1 MGGRSS
7 SKGKGKGGEKQQE
20 SKFVKKVDLY
30 KFLGKWLLRSY
41 PDVSGKPLMLGQK
54 TAAQALAPDAL
65 RGVLDA
71 ECCELLRRPTMGL
84 NLSAASVD
92 CASLFLPVL
101 QETLAELA
109 PKLQDESFAQKFQFL
124 NLARDVDRD
133 PAETPDM
140 CKCYLKQV
148 KRLVKDHGDTVAT
161 AAEAAAGVYLGLVS
175 VLEVAAVGSDL
186 RSWARPGQEETVE
199 ASTGLAY
206 RPCVRGEVLGGRGPQ
221 REDRPEG

>member
-1 MGGRSS
+1 MGGRTS

-20 SKFVKKVDLY
+20 SKFVKKVDRY

-92 CASLFLPVL
+92 CAGLFLPVL
-101 QETLAELA
+101 QEKLAELA
-109 PKLQDESFAQKFQFL
+109 PKLQDESFVQKFQFL

-133 PAETPDM
+133 PADTPEM
-140 CKCYLKQV
+140 CKRYLKQV
-148 KRLVKDHGDTVAT
+148 KRLVKDHGDTVAA

-175 VLEVAAVGSDL
+175 VLEVAAVGGDL
-186 RSWARPGQEETVE
+186 RSWAKSVP
-199 ASTGLAY
+199 
-206 RPCVRGEVLGGRGPQ
+206 
-221 REDRPEG
+221 DRKKQSKHLQAWLQD